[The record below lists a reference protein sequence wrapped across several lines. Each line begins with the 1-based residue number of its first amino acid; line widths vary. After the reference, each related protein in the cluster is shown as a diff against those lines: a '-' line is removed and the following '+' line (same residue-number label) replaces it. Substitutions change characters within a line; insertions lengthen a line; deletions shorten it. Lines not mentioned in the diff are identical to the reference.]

1 MRILEKQK
9 TFIEAEFGFGTIS
22 EAIQEGIK
30 ISKKYSLPV
39 LFVFN
44 GINVKC
50 EPNSILED
58 VQMEFRLIQDA
69 NRIDYLNSKEHFL
82 SQEIYDAKNR
92 KEQEVL
98 DNNLKDY
105 YNLNFSNIKDVLL
118 WFKDN
123 LYYLD
128 NCNISFN
135 KEELLKP
142 LTEAGY
148 YENMHTGDKFDGTF
162 ESKEFWIIG
171 QIMSCFHPLFV
182 DKIKDLY
189 KLKY

>member
-1 MRILEKQK
+1 MRIIEKQK

-44 GINVKC
+44 GIIVKC

-58 VQMEFRLIQDA
+58 VRMEFRLIQDA

-92 KEQEVL
+92 KGQEVL

-135 KEELLKP
+135 KEELLK
-142 LTEAGY
+142 L
-148 YENMHTGDKFDGTF
+148 K
-162 ESKEFWIIG
+162 KEV
-171 QIMSCFHPLFV
+171 L
-182 DKIKDLY
+182 
-189 KLKY
+189 